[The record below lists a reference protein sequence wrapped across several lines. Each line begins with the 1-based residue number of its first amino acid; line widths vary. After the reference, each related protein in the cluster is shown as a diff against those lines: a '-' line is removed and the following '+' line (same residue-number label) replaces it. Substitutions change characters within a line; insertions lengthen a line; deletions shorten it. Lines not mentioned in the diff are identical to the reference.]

1 MKIFSQ
7 NIVIYMG
14 NANQSQQNLNTQ
26 NFSISTNNRKNSL
39 KEPVSF
45 EQNEIF
51 NKIINIS
58 DELLSEYNSNF
69 LNSDFCSKLAFI
81 FEKKLSHFNIKLLK
95 SIYNDI
101 NKKNINREILITTQY
116 LPSNEEKF
124 TDLSGFFAEIL
135 KENFWKNNIS
145 INPQSV
151 SNNSNIKNIASSI
164 KFQPRYIDIGHV
176 NKLLKSINERYNLAN
191 STTNNNNNNNNNQK
205 GGVNNNENGNEN
217 QEESEEQEEE
227 QEQEESEEESEDQE
241 DQEEESED
249 QEQEESEEHEQEDQ
263 EPNTKPLTNNEIIR
277 QKELKERLQQQGK
290 YQQGKYPQ
298 GNRQQGKYPQENRQQ
313 GKYPQGNR
321 SQPQNQRYN
330 PSIEQ
335 IKNTTN
341 EAILRGIIPN
351 PNKKTNEEKEAN
363 RLIKLFTVPRNY
375 EKPEVLCKKDKC
387 KLTKKQLCQA
397 ISENFI
403 VRNNIIV
410 AILTTIPYKND
421 KGEYEGGICYQ
432 KFQNLTN
439 CEVCLPY
446 DFNSLDYNN
455 MADVYRKIFDKAEN
469 LSDEECKKNQGF
481 FLKLNDKQKTILATK
496 AKTSTEEDIR
506 YNKKLKNNKNF
517 MILSEKLKQS
527 YFEGLSSLIII
538 LEEIHK
544 NPIVNNKTLNFISN
558 KTKTIIDNMYNL
570 CHYYYVFAIIA
581 LINSDIKEDKKSSN
595 GINKL
600 SNSIKQA
607 INTKSVGL
615 NISNNNKSKIGKQNM
630 PSNNK
635 SKIVQQNI
643 SSSNNRT
650 KIVQQ

>member
-1 MKIFSQ
+1 
-7 NIVIYMG
+7 
-14 NANQSQQNLNTQ
+14 
-26 NFSISTNNRKNSL
+26 
-39 KEPVSF
+39 
-45 EQNEIF
+45 
-51 NKIINIS
+51 
-58 DELLSEYNSNF
+58 
-69 LNSDFCSKLAFI
+69 
-81 FEKKLSHFNIKLLK
+81 
-95 SIYNDI
+95 
-101 NKKNINREILITTQY
+101 
-116 LPSNEEKF
+116 
-124 TDLSGFFAEIL
+124 
-135 KENFWKNNIS
+135 
-145 INPQSV
+145 
-151 SNNSNIKNIASSI
+151 
-164 KFQPRYIDIGHV
+164 
-176 NKLLKSINERYNLAN
+176 
-191 STTNNNNNNNNNQK
+191 
-205 GGVNNNENGNEN
+205 
-217 QEESEEQEEE
+217 
-227 QEQEESEEESEDQE
+227 
-241 DQEEESED
+241 
-249 QEQEESEEHEQEDQ
+249 
-263 EPNTKPLTNNEIIR
+263 
-277 QKELKERLQQQGK
+277 
-290 YQQGKYPQ
+290 
-298 GNRQQGKYPQENRQQ
+298 
-313 GKYPQGNR
+313 
-321 SQPQNQRYN
+321 
-330 PSIEQ
+330 
-335 IKNTTN
+335 
-341 EAILRGIIPN
+341 
-351 PNKKTNEEKEAN
+351 
-363 RLIKLFTVPRNY
+363 
-375 EKPEVLCKKDKC
+375 
-387 KLTKKQLCQA
+387 
-397 ISENFI
+397 
-403 VRNNIIV
+403 
-410 AILTTIPYKND
+410 
-421 KGEYEGGICYQ
+421 
-432 KFQNLTN
+432 
-439 CEVCLPY
+439 
-446 DFNSLDYNN
+446 